1 MKKSIIK
8 MSTLGLSTLLVACG
22 GGGGGATN
30 APADNAAQP
39 INPQVQALPQT
50 QSQTPPK
57 KSEKTE
63 TAPKAEANVSAD
75 NKKNPTEPTV
85 QVSSSQP
92 LAVFEPPKAEN
103 QPNVE
108 EPVQS
113 QGRHKRDVAEMNK
126 PRTNVW
132 TGRCETKDFCSSEYK
147 DTLNVYD
154 LKTSESRENSNV
166 QITTEEQHT
175 LQLKLGENTKEHYS
189 FHLLGSSQEDASIYY
204 GYRKRAN
211 SDKQGTHYELLHA
224 TNNDFTHNTLPEKF
238 SATYKK
244 MKGFIYTPQ
253 SYSRTAKTDE
263 TILKYGDVEFSYQDG
278 DIKDG
283 KIYDSTLN
291 ADRTDPIFTITG
303 KNENLTIES
312 TDFVPTPISP
322 RQKGIITVKFV
333 DSSVNAEDYKYLI
346 GSGQSSSGGK
356 EVGWVGLIFAEKQDP
371 NK

>member
-8 MSTLGLSTLLVACG
+8 TSTFIGLSSLLVACG
-22 GGGGGATN
+22 GGGGGAGN
-30 APADNAAQP
+30 ATADNAAQP
-39 INPQVQALPQT
+39 INPQVQAQP
-50 QSQTPPK
+50 QSQPLSK
-57 KSEKTE
+57 ASEP
-63 TAPKAEANVSAD
+63 AKAETNVSAD
-75 NKKNPTEPTV
+75 NKKNPAKPTV
-85 QVSSSQP
+85 QAPSQP
-92 LAVFEPPKAEN
+92 PEAREN
-103 QPNVE
+103 A
-108 EPVQS
+108 QS
-113 QGRHKRDVAEMNK
+113 QGRNKRDVAEMNK

-154 LKTSESRENSNV
+154 LKTSESIENSNV
-166 QITTEEQHT
+166 HITAEEQNT

-189 FHLLGSSQEDASIYY
+189 FRLLGSSQEDASIYY

-224 TNNDFTHNTLPEKF
+224 TNNDFTHNTLPEQF

-253 SYSRTAKTDE
+253 SYSRAAKTDE
-263 TILKYGDVEFSYQDG
+263 TILKYGDVEFRYQDG

-312 TDFVPTPISP
+312 TNSVPAPISP

-333 DSSVNAEDYKYLI
+333 DSSINAKDYKYLI
-346 GSGQSSSGGK
+346 GSGKSSSGGQ
-356 EVGWVGLIFAEKQDP
+356 EVGWIGLIFAEKQDP
-371 NK
+371 KK